1 MTDETKDRVGR
12 WVETEL
18 GPMWFVPPRRVV
30 PQKDEAKK
38 GVYYHTDK
46 GEFVFRSDPE
56 DDIGRKDY
64 EAARAFAWHAHG
76 LLSMCEKYEA
86 MLAVCGSRLLE
97 PEARALEAL
106 DKLRENLD
114 DLADLKI
121 KKLPHQDVVFMPQSK
136 PYGDV

>member
-56 DDIGRKDY
+56 DDIWRKDY
-64 EAARAFAWHAHG
+64 EAARQFAWHNHA

-86 MLAVCGSRLLE
+86 MLSVCGVSLQV
-97 PEARALEAL
+97 PEAKALEAL
-106 DKLRENLD
+106 SALRENLHT
-114 DLADLKI
+114 LTDLKI
-121 KKLPHQDVVFMPQSK
+121 KKLPHNDVVFMSQPK
-136 PYGDV
+136 PKKE